1 MISEVE
7 AVTLFPLLSR
17 LIFFLG
23 ELTFGKG
30 GRVFDL
36 FLLIVEVVGILAL
49 ELLLIVVLLC
59 LDLRPALKLFLETL
73 GLDLR
78 RGAGAGGGG
87 GAILA

>member
-1 MISEVE
+1 MSSEVE
-7 AVTLFPLLSR
+7 TVTLFPLLSR

-59 LDLRPALKLFLETL
+59 LDLRPALKLFLEAL
-73 GLDLR
+73 GFDRR
-78 RGAGAGGGG
+78 RGVGAGGGG

>member
-49 ELLLIVVLLC
+49 ELLLNVVVLLC
-59 LDLRPALKLFLETL
+59 LDLRPALKLFLEAL

-87 GAILA
+87 AILA